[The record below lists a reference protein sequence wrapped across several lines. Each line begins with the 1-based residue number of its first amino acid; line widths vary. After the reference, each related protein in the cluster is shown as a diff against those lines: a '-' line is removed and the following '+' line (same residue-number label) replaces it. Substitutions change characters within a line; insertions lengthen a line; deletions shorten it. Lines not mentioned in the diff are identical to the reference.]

1 MADVDEVVS
10 GDGENI
16 YDGHEQMKEAVS
28 DYGDIVF
35 AGTKDGENY
44 GFYLPDTVTNADG
57 SISLTDY
64 VILTGAE
71 HMELMDGQSAG
82 KVIVFHKGAKPTLDD
97 PPPPSDEEL
106 AAQIRSKRDAL
117 IDEVEWRI
125 QRYQQQSALGIET
138 TDSAEVYAAILA
150 YVQELRDTTKQD
162 GFPKE
167 VVFPELAV

>member
-1 MADVDEVVS
+1 MADVDEMFS
-10 GDGENI
+10 GDDEKM
-16 YDGHEQMKEAVS
+16 YDGHEQTEESMG
-28 DYGDIVF
+28 DHGDIVY

-57 SISLTDY
+57 SVSLTDF

-71 HMELMDGQSAG
+71 HMELLDGQSAG
-82 KVIVFHKGAKPTLDD
+82 KVIVFHKGAKPTLEA
-97 PPPPSDEEL
+97 PPPPSDDEL

-117 IDEVEWRI
+117 IDGVEWRI

-138 TDSAEVYAAILA
+138 TDSAETYTAILA
-150 YVQELRDTTKQD
+150 YAQELRDITKQD

>member
-10 GDGENI
+10 EDDENI
-16 YDGHEQMKEAVS
+16 HDGHEQMEESVI
-28 DYGDIVF
+28 DYGDVVF
-35 AGTKDGENY
+35 AGTKDGESY
-44 GFYLPDTVTNADG
+44 GFYLPDTVINADG
-57 SISLTDY
+57 SISLADY
-64 VILTGAE
+64 VVLTGAE
-71 HMELMDGQSAG
+71 HMALMDGQAAG
-82 KVIVFHKGAKPTLDD
+82 KVIVFHKDAKPTLED

-117 IDEVEWRI
+117 IDKVEWRI

-138 TDSAEVYAAILA
+138 TDSAEAYAAILA

-167 VVFPELAV
+167 VVFPELVV